1 MLTSHPP
8 GHRLITGTAR
18 VGLAALLAAAALAAG
33 PSTSGL
39 AGSATA
45 APTAGSQR
53 VGVASLRSPATLP
66 RATTSTAGSPLTR
79 ESPLRSVSKA
89 AGSLPPVSNGEV
101 ATAPLLLQAWAGT
114 SLSGETAA
122 FGTDQA
128 GVAPPDP
135 DVAVSGQWVV
145 ETTNQSLYVR
155 QRGGSAYP
163 DQPGATCP
171 PPGPGAPGYAQY
183 SLAGCDEIDL
193 NNFVESNGWQLS
205 DPRIVYDPGAGQF
218 YLSFFVTTRPNV
230 GTSCLPGYP
239 EGAVCSRVY
248 LFHTEGGDPTGQWE
262 GYFFDSYYADTIT
275 DQPMVG
281 FSADKIG
288 VSWDEFNVANSEW
301 VGDEYFVLSKA
312 TFLAN
317 ATGSNPVIDPAS
329 GKLAAPT
336 MSYFSLFPVPD
347 LSSGATLYFISNNGS
362 EDLPKSGPG
371 PSVYVLAVTGN
382 SPGTIAQTTN
392 YPLITETSAPP
403 AALQKGSTDTI
414 DTDDDR
420 IDGGVW
426 SNGILWTGVDDA
438 CTSSA
443 QSCITYI
450 EINTT
455 TFSVLEDDNYG
466 ASGTYVYYPS
476 FGIDPDGDLM
486 SSFTSSS
493 STSYPTV
500 MAIGLAAGQ
509 TLLSTAETV
518 VAGSGPY
525 ADPSTTDGV
534 CSVNND
540 PITDTVACRYGDYGA
555 GAMDPE
561 YPEDF
566 WFVNE
571 VQLDAASSSDW
582 GTEIGELT
590 YSGPSITA
598 FDPAVGPTTGGVTV
612 TVSGSDFAPGTT
624 FSFNGAAT
632 TISNLTP
639 ESFIFIPPAHAAGT
653 VTGAATDSFGTSS
666 PATSY
671 LYVGP
676 SRYQPL
682 APYRVLDTRSA
693 TCVQCT
699 GGSLGPG
706 QTRTI
711 QVGGYT
717 PPGFTGTI
725 VPATATAVVL
735 NLTAVNGS
743 SGTFLTVYPAGGVVP
758 NASNINPPAGD
769 NIANLTTVALG
780 SSGAEPGYVSIYN
793 SLGTI
798 DVVADVEGYYFSGG
812 SGSSGEF
819 HALSPPVRVCDSRGD
834 QGTPGTPCAA
844 AGGNPDPLAPG
855 ETRLVAVTDGTTGV
869 STSGDAAAVV
879 ANLTAVSGTAGTLLT
894 VYPPTANGANAPTCG
909 TPPTASNLN
918 VAAVTNQPN
927 RVISPVVQFEGT
939 GYLCVYND
947 LGTINFILDVNGWF
961 GNGSDSGGA
970 LFYPLGPSRI
980 CDTRFGSETE
990 CAGRPVGPA
999 SSESVQV
1006 AGVGPLPAAGMVAL
1020 VANVTAVNGSAGTF
1034 LTVYP
1039 DVASPPV
1046 TSDLNPPAGL
1056 NIANLVIVAVAADG
1070 KVDVYNSL
1078 GSINFIIDAVGWFQ

>member
-1 MLTSHPP
+1 M
-8 GHRLITGTAR
+8 
-18 VGLAALLAAAALAAG
+18 
-33 PSTSGL
+33 
-39 AGSATA
+39 
-45 APTAGSQR
+45 
-53 VGVASLRSPATLP
+53 
-66 RATTSTAGSPLTR
+66 
-79 ESPLRSVSKA
+79 
-89 AGSLPPVSNGEV
+89 
-101 ATAPLLLQAWAGT
+101 
-114 SLSGETAA
+114 
-122 FGTDQA
+122 
-128 GVAPPDP
+128 
-135 DVAVSGQWVV
+135 
-145 ETTNQSLYVR
+145 
-155 QRGGSAYP
+155 
-163 DQPGATCP
+163 
-171 PPGPGAPGYAQY
+171 
-183 SLAGCDEIDL
+183 
-193 NNFVESNGWQLS
+193 
-205 DPRIVYDPGAGQF
+205 
-218 YLSFFVTTRPNV
+218 
-230 GTSCLPGYP
+230 
-239 EGAVCSRVY
+239 
-248 LFHTEGGDPTGQWE
+248 
-262 GYFFDSYYADTIT
+262 
-275 DQPMVG
+275 
-281 FSADKIG
+281 
-288 VSWDEFNVANSEW
+288 
-301 VGDEYFVLSKA
+301 
-312 TFLAN
+312 
-317 ATGSNPVIDPAS
+317 
-329 GKLAAPT
+329 
-336 MSYFSLFPVPD
+336 
-347 LSSGATLYFISNNGS
+347 
-362 EDLPKSGPG
+362 
-371 PSVYVLAVTGN
+371 
-382 SPGTIAQTTN
+382 
-392 YPLITETSAPP
+392 ITETSAPP

-426 SNGILWTGVDDA
+426 SNGILWTGFDDA

-466 ASGTYVYYPS
+466 VSGTYVYYPS

-639 ESFIFIPPAHAAGT
+639 ELFIFIPPAHAAGT

-743 SGTFLTVYPAGGVVP
+743 SGTFLTVLPRWRGGPERLQHQPARGRQHREPDHGGP
-758 NASNINPPAGD
+758 GQLRRLSPATSAS
-769 NIANLTTVALG
+769 TTRWGRSTWWPTWRVTTSAAAPG
-780 SSGAEPGYVSIYN
+780 PRASSTPSRHP
-793 SLGTI
+793 
-798 DVVADVEGYYFSGG
+798 
-812 SGSSGEF
+812 SGSATLAGN
-819 HALSPPVRVCDSRGD
+819 

-844 AGGNPDPLAPG
+844 AGGKPDPLAPG

-1020 VANVTAVNGSAGTF
+1020 VANVTAVNGTAGTF

-1039 DVASPPV
+1039 DSPPRPV
-1046 TSDLNPPAGL
+1046 TSDLNPPASL

-1078 GSINFIIDAVGWFQ
+1078 GSINFIIDAVGLVPVGGRRGAARAAVTGSHIPVMDR